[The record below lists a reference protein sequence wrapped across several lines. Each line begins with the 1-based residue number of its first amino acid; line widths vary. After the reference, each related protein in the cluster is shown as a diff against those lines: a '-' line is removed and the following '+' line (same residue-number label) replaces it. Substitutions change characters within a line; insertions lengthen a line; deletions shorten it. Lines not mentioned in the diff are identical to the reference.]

1 MNIAI
6 FHSDTNKT
14 MARTIGSM
22 IGVHASNVMYH
33 ELERV
38 SDRFFCRNPAS
49 LFENTSHALFLFTPE
64 EDAIPSFV
72 FYAGYCLGRGIRVIM
87 IESDPRFPVPE
98 NFRQFGV
105 MLKPELIAEYIVAE
119 KERYQAEAKRK
130 RARKELLD
138 RGISCFEENF
148 VFVVNAGNSEA
159 VELFLEAGFSPSMVD
174 ARGVSLLSIA
184 VRAQLPD
191 IASRLIAAGAD
202 VDRQSDDRGYS
213 PLMDA
218 AQKGDPVMLSLL
230 LSAGAKPDLRSKD
243 GQTALIICAGRGDVA
258 MSKLLIEAG
267 ADPEIKDHLGM
278 SAARYASLFGNADLT
293 ALFNTPPA

>member
-1 MNIAI
+1 
-6 FHSDTNKT
+6 
-14 MARTIGSM
+14 
-22 IGVHASNVMYH
+22 
-33 ELERV
+33 
-38 SDRFFCRNPAS
+38 
-49 LFENTSHALFLFTPE
+49 
-64 EDAIPSFV
+64 
-72 FYAGYCLGRGIRVIM
+72 
-87 IESDPRFPVPE
+87 
-98 NFRQFGV
+98 
-105 MLKPELIAEYIVAE
+105 
-119 KERYQAEAKRK
+119 
-130 RARKELLD
+130 
-138 RGISCFEENF
+138 
-148 VFVVNAGNSEA
+148 
-159 VELFLEAGFSPSMVD
+159 
-174 ARGVSLLSIA
+174 
-184 VRAQLPD
+184 
-191 IASRLIAAGAD
+191 LIAAGAD